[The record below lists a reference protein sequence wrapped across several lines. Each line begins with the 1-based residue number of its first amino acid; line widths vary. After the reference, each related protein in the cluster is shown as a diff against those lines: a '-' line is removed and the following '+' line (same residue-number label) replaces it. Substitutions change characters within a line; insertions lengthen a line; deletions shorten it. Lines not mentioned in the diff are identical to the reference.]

1 MSDAYLGIDIAKRD
15 FHATLL
21 IGEIERRHVFP
32 NNDKGFAQ
40 LDAWLINRKVDR
52 VHACMEATG
61 AYAEAVATHLVER
74 GHLVSIVNPARIKG
88 YAQSELSRTK
98 TDAVDAGLIARFC
111 RALKPDAWMAPAPE
125 IRHLQGLVRRLESLT
140 ETRQQEL
147 NRAQAPGMVD
157 PVAHS
162 IAALVAHLSEQ
173 IDALQRQI
181 REHIDRHPTLRQQ
194 RDLLASIPGIGHKT
208 VASILGE
215 LPDINQF
222 ASAKQVAAYAGLS
235 VAQHRSGTS
244 IRGRARLSKRGNH
257 QLRKALFFPAMVAM
271 RCNPIIHAFALRLRA
286 AGKREMVILGAAMR
300 KLLHLVFGVLR
311 SGKPFNANYDTILA

>member
-98 TDAVDAGLIARFC
+98 TDAVDAALIARFC
-111 RALKPDAWMAPAPE
+111 RALKPDAWVPPAPE

-311 SGKPFNANYDTILA
+311 SGKPFNANHDTALA

>member
-1 MSDAYLGIDIAKRD
+1 M
-15 FHATLL
+15 
-21 IGEIERRHVFP
+21 
-32 NNDKGFAQ
+32 
-40 LDAWLINRKVDR
+40 
-52 VHACMEATG
+52 
-61 AYAEAVATHLVER
+61 
-74 GHLVSIVNPARIKG
+74 
-88 YAQSELSRTK
+88 
-98 TDAVDAGLIARFC
+98 
-111 RALKPDAWMAPAPE
+111 
-125 IRHLQGLVRRLESLT
+125 
-140 ETRQQEL
+140 
-147 NRAQAPGMVD
+147 
-157 PVAHS
+157 
-162 IAALVAHLSEQ
+162 
-173 IDALQRQI
+173 
-181 REHIDRHPTLRQQ
+181 
-194 RDLLASIPGIGHKT
+194 LASIPGIGHKT